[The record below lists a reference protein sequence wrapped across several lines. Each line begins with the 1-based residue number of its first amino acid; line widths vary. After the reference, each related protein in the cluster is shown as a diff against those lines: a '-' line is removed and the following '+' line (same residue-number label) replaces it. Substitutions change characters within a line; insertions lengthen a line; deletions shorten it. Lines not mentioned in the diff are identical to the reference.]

1 MRSSSNRQ
9 PGWRTATITCSCGKD
24 TGFFRMRNHLIR
36 LRGFSGG
43 ERITLRRSSMT
54 EKIKDSDQAR
64 QADQAKHQ
72 ARHPHHENLLAQ
84 GKQIAVD
91 IRAEIA
97 RLKSEPAWAAND
109 RHGSSL
115 VKGDGINVALMMLKK
130 GAKLQE
136 HHTRAPI
143 TVQVIDGRVNFIAN
157 GKTQAVTAG
166 TIVALDRAIEH
177 SIEALEESALVL
189 TVGGEQM

>member
-1 MRSSSNRQ
+1 MAQ
-9 PGWRTATITCSCGKD
+9 KVT
-24 TGFFRMRNHLIR
+24 
-36 LRGFSGG
+36 
-43 ERITLRRSSMT
+43 
-54 EKIKDSDQAR
+54 DSDRAR
-64 QADQAKHQ
+64 QDDQAKHH
-72 ARHPHHENLLAQ
+72 ARHPHNENFLAQ
-84 GKQIAVD
+84 GGLVAVD

-97 RLKSEPAWAAND
+97 RLKGEPAWAGGD

-143 TVQVIDGRVNFIAN
+143 TVQVIEGRINFIAK
-157 GKTQAVTAG
+157 GKTQLVTAG
-166 TIVALDRAIEH
+166 TMVALDRAIEH
-177 SIEALEESALVL
+177 SVEAVEESALVL

>member
-1 MRSSSNRQ
+1 
-9 PGWRTATITCSCGKD
+9 
-24 TGFFRMRNHLIR
+24 
-36 LRGFSGG
+36 
-43 ERITLRRSSMT
+43 MT

-136 HHTRAPI
+136 HHTRA
-143 TVQVIDGRVNFIAN
+143 DHG
-157 GKTQAVTAG
+157 AG
-166 TIVALDRAIEH
+166 DRWPRQFYRERQDASSDCGH
-177 SIEALEESALVL
+177 DRRTRSRNRAFDRGA
-189 TVGGEQM
+189 

>member
-1 MRSSSNRQ
+1 MAQ
-9 PGWRTATITCSCGKD
+9 Q
-24 TGFFRMRNHLIR
+24 
-36 LRGFSGG
+36 
-43 ERITLRRSSMT
+43 
-54 EKIKDSDQAR
+54 IKDSDRAR

-72 ARHPHHENLLAQ
+72 ARHPHHENFLAQ
-84 GKQIAVD
+84 DGLIAVD
-91 IRAEIA
+91 VRAEIA
-97 RLKSEPAWAAND
+97 RLKSEPAWADND

-143 TVQVIDGRVNFIAN
+143 TVHVIEGRINFIAN
-157 GKTQAVTAG
+157 GKKQPLSAG

-177 SIEALEESALVL
+177 SVEALEESALVL

>member
-1 MRSSSNRQ
+1 MAQ
-9 PGWRTATITCSCGKD
+9 KVT
-24 TGFFRMRNHLIR
+24 
-36 LRGFSGG
+36 
-43 ERITLRRSSMT
+43 
-54 EKIKDSDQAR
+54 DSDRAR
-64 QADQAKHQ
+64 QDDQAKHHV
-72 ARHPHHENLLAQ
+72 RHPHNENFLAQ
-84 GKQIAVD
+84 GGLVAVD

-97 RLKSEPAWAAND
+97 RLKREPAWAGGD

-143 TVQVIDGRVNFIAN
+143 TLQVIEGRINFVAK
-157 GKTQAVTAG
+157 GKTQLVTAG
-166 TIVALDRAIEH
+166 TMVALDRAIEH
-177 SIEALEESALVL
+177 SVEAIEESALVL

>member
-1 MRSSSNRQ
+1 MAQ
-9 PGWRTATITCSCGKD
+9 QT
-24 TGFFRMRNHLIR
+24 
-36 LRGFSGG
+36 
-43 ERITLRRSSMT
+43 
-54 EKIKDSDQAR
+54 KDSDRAR
-64 QADQAKHQ
+64 QDDQATHH
-72 ARHPHHENLLAQ
+72 ARDPHNENFLAQ
-84 GKQIAVD
+84 GGLIAVD
-91 IRAEIA
+91 VRAEIA
-97 RLKSEPAWAAND
+97 RLKSDPAWAAND

-177 SIEALEESALVL
+177 SIEALEGSAVVPN
-189 TVGGEQM
+189 VG

>member
-1 MRSSSNRQ
+1 MAE
-9 PGWRTATITCSCGKD
+9 T
-24 TGFFRMRNHLIR
+24 
-36 LRGFSGG
+36 
-43 ERITLRRSSMT
+43 
-54 EKIKDSDQAR
+54 IKDSDHAR
-64 QADQAKHQ
+64 QADQARHQ

-97 RLKSEPAWAAND
+97 RLKNEPAWAAND

-130 GAKLQE
+130 GTKLQE

-143 TVQVIDGRVNFIAN
+143 TVQVIEGRVNFNAN
-157 GKTQAVTAG
+157 GKTQAVNAG

>member
-1 MRSSSNRQ
+1 M
-9 PGWRTATITCSCGKD
+9 A
-24 TGFFRMRNHLIR
+24 
-36 LRGFSGG
+36 
-43 ERITLRRSSMT
+43 
-54 EKIKDSDQAR
+54 EKTKDSDRAR

-72 ARHPHHENLLAQ
+72 ARHPHQENFLAQ
-84 GKQIAVD
+84 GGQVSVD
-91 IRAEIA
+91 IKAEIA
-97 RLKSEPAWAAND
+97 RLKSERAWADND

-143 TVQVIDGRVNFIAN
+143 TVQVIEGKINFVAK
-157 GKTQAVTAG
+157 GKAQVATAG
-166 TIVALDRAIEH
+166 MLIALDRAIEH
-177 SIEALEESALVL
+177 SVEALEESALVL

>member
-1 MRSSSNRQ
+1 M
-9 PGWRTATITCSCGKD
+9 A
-24 TGFFRMRNHLIR
+24 
-36 LRGFSGG
+36 
-43 ERITLRRSSMT
+43 

-115 VKGDGINVALMMLKK
+115 VKGESVNVALMMLKK

-143 TVQVIDGRVNFIAN
+143 TVQVIEGKINFVAKSKSQIAN
-157 GKTQAVTAG
+157 AG
-166 TIVALDRAIEH
+166 MLIALDRAIEH
-177 SIEALEESALVL
+177 SIEAVEESALVL